1 MHQRYCGSPGG
12 WRREGAGKRGWRN
25 GPGGGGA
32 LTDNRD
38 RPETD
43 ILSGQRWMEEEVTE
57 GERVAFRTKAYGRFK
72 GVVHANPTQP
82 W

>member
-1 MHQRYCGSPGG
+1 MGG
-12 WRREGAGKRGWRN
+12 GGGWRN
-25 GPGGGGA
+25 GPGGGA
-32 LTDNRD
+32 LMGNRD

-57 GERVAFRTKAYGRFK
+57 GETVAFRTKAYGRFK
-72 GVVHANPTQP
+72 EIVHANLTQL